1 MLKKLMSC
9 QYNETIIDLLGSGEQ
24 EKKHNITHDKNGT
37 TTVSDVIFV
46 PLHEP
51 SNVHNLLKK
60 ANKKRTTA
68 STRVHEQSSRSSS
81 VFSLKLQGKNEVTG
95 EELKSVLNLVDLAGS
110 ERLDSTG
117 TLNDPIRLKET
128 QSINKSLSS
137 LSDVISALG
146 SSNSGS
152 VSHIPYRNSKL
163 TYLLQN
169 SLNSNSKALM
179 FLNLSPMQDHL
190 QESLCSLRFAL
201 KVHST
206 HIGQAKRTMTV
217 K

>member
-1 MLKKLMSC
+1 MEKK
-9 QYNETIIDLLGSGEQ
+9 QYNENIIDLLGSGEQ
-24 EKKHNITHDKNGT
+24 EKKHNITHEKSGS
-37 TTVSDVIFV
+37 TTVSDVVVV
-46 PLHEP
+46 PLSEP
-51 SNVHNLLKK
+51 SHVHNLLRK

-81 VFSLKLQGKNEVTG
+81 VFSLKLEGSNEVTG
-95 EELKSVLNLVDLAGS
+95 EHCKSVLNLVDLAGS

-117 TLNDPIRLKET
+117 TLNDPTRLKET
-128 QSINKSLSS
+128 QAINKSLSS

-146 SSNSGS
+146 SGS
-152 VSHIPYRNSKL
+152 HVPYRNSKL

-169 SLNSNSKALM
+169 SLNNNSKTLM

-206 HIGQAKRTMTV
+206 HIGQAKRSMVV
-217 K
+217 KN